1 MHLSKSPLLLKSLI
15 DFGSPY
21 VILFSCLIVQIF
33 SYVYFIFNVLLN
45 VYYQGYVVCNL
56 FFLIFFVFYCVYHI
70 HRKKVFSCA
79 KTKTN
84 SIFAVNLAK
93 MLKEATINFCLFDES
108 HFSNI

>member
-21 VILFSCLIVQIF
+21 VILFSCLIVQTT
-33 SYVYFIFNVLLN
+33 N

-93 MLKEATINFCLFDES
+93 MLEEATINFCLFDES